1 MDEGAYRARNWS
13 YSGSRYKKLQEVDHE
28 LELDKKAYKRLAMS
42 WSFLLAANSEVRRLV
57 SMRPEIF

>member
-28 LELDKKAYKRLAMS
+28 LELDKKAYKRLATS
-42 WSFLLAANSEVRRLV
+42 
-57 SMRPEIF
+57 